1 MSPATTSIDAQPI
14 PRGISIREFAK
25 SQGMAEA
32 SIRRRVGT
40 GEIPSYKVGGARRIP
55 LSYLEKVGARR
66 PPCRTSHLSPPGT
79 SPGAAPADQPVRGRA
94 APSAAGR
101 CGMTRDQWPPG
112 GRNDGGPATVGKAG
126 PTSNQNQ
133 PPPSTR
139 FNRQTSAPRRH
150 FHAGGRRRREAA
162 LRLPPIGRCGCI
174 RDPDLDEHRC
184 GARPL
189 TEHQF
194 DGWRATAEHILE
206 GDSVPI
212 VPVEAVRAMWRRGG
226 RDRQL
231 AQQLWELVG

>member
-1 MSPATTSIDAQPI
+1 MTGDLGPPGRERPGPTPETGPIQKSADTTDKTKITAQP
-14 PRGISIREFAK
+14 R
-25 SQGMAEA
+25 
-32 SIRRRVGT
+32 
-40 GEIPSYKVGGARRIP
+40 Y
-55 LSYLEKVGARR
+55 
-66 PPCRTSHLSPPGT
+66 
-79 SPGAAPADQPVRGRA
+79 
-94 APSAAGR
+94 
-101 CGMTRDQWPPG
+101 
-112 GRNDGGPATVGKAG
+112 
-126 PTSNQNQ
+126 
-133 PPPSTR
+133 
-139 FNRQTSAPRRH
+139 
-150 FHAGGRRRREAA
+150 FHAGGLRRREAA

-174 RDPDLDEHRC
+174 RDPDLDKHRC